1 MSERM
6 KGRNVLVTGAAGG
19 IGTAI
24 AERVAEEGAAAVV
37 VADVDVDAVEPLAD
51 KIASRGLMVLP
62 LVLDV
67 TDEDSW
73 TAGLREVVERVG
85 GLDVLVNNA
94 GVTHRFGILETAL
107 TDWQRVIAVNQTG
120 VFLGIKHAAPLMIR
134 GRGGTIVNIGSFAS
148 YTGYAAAAYAA
159 SKWAVRGLT
168 AVAAD
173 ELGSRGVRVNS
184 VSPGFVP
191 TPLTS
196 DAAGLVR
203 SFSASTALGRSC
215 QPEDVAAAVVFLAS
229 DESSYICGQDL
240 VVDGG
245 FMANATRH
253 LKK

>member
-1 MSERM
+1 MTERL

-19 IGTAI
+19 IGMAI
-24 AERVAEEGAAAVV
+24 LELAADEGAAAVV
-37 VADVDVDAVEPLAD
+37 VADVDADRVEPLAE
-51 KIASRGLMVLP
+51 KIASRGVTALP

-67 TDEDSW
+67 TDEDAWASGV
-73 TAGLREVVERVG
+73 ADVVRELGV
-85 GLDVLVNNA
+85 LDVLVNNA
-94 GVTHRFGILETAL
+94 GVTNRFGILDTRL
-107 TDWQRVIAVNQTG
+107 SDWERVVAVNQTG
-120 VFLGIKHAAPLMIR
+120 VFLGIKHAAPVMIR
-134 GRGGTIVNIGSFAS
+134 GRGGTIVNIGSFAA
-148 YTGYAAAAYAA
+148 YTGYGAAAYAA

-184 VSPGFVP
+184 VSPGFVN

-196 DAAGLVR
+196 DAVGLVR
-203 SFSASTALGRSC
+203 SFTASTALGRAC

-229 DESSYICGQDL
+229 DESAYICGQDL